1 MIREIGPWPTVPG
14 ACTPWRTTYQEGG
27 VVRQVKDYQ
36 VCLADEPD
44 GYTIDE
50 GAGVRLDARWLDDV
64 LVSVFKVDA
73 LLLTVT
79 TRVRGSTLEEEI
91 VTAPD
96 PDGGSGIRSLS
107 ATGIQRL
114 VLRRTP

>member
-1 MIREIGPWPTVPG
+1 M
-14 ACTPWRTTYQEGG
+14 
-27 VVRQVKDYQ
+27 VRQIKDYQ
-36 VCLADEPD
+36 LCRADGPD
-44 GYTIDE
+44 TYWVDE

-64 LVSVFKVDA
+64 LVSVFKVDT

-107 ATGIQRL
+107 AGGIQRL